1 MNLTPVENYL
11 EKIKRI
17 TFGKTALSGGVDS
30 HLLLVGTTLEVQKET
45 ARVIEILKPGGGYI
59 CEPDQGFPNYPEK
72 NIDAMY
78 KTATEMGHYK

>member
-59 CEPDQGFPNYPEK
+59 CEPDQGFPNYPPE
-72 NIDAMY
+72 NINAMY
-78 KTATEMGHYK
+78 KTATEMGRY